1 MDLGA
6 IEQFVRDKLRGE
18 ATGHDFHHCFRVRR
32 TAELIAR
39 SERGCDPVV
48 VGCASLLHDI
58 PDPKICS
65 DVEQATRDIVRVMQE
80 NGIDSRRIDH
90 VVLIIGTL
98 SFKGANVE
106 TPMATLEGK
115 VVQDADRLDAM
126 GAIGI
131 ARCFAYG
138 GSRRRPIYDPRE
150 PVVMHSSEEEYR
162 AAPGSSVGHF
172 HEKLLLLRNRMQT
185 ETGKAI
191 ARARHDYMVG
201 FLAQFMDEWEGK
213 DIERASS

>member
-1 MDLGA
+1 MSLADRDFGAEPRIGLHRLVQKVNMDLGA
-6 IEQFVRDKLRGE
+6 IEQFVRDKLGGE

-65 DVEQATRDIVRVMQE
+65 DVEQATRDVVRVMQE

-115 VVQDADRLDAM
+115 VVQDADRRD
-126 GAIGI
+126 G
-131 ARCFAYG
+131 
-138 GSRRRPIYDPRE
+138 
-150 PVVMHSSEEEYR
+150 
-162 AAPGSSVGHF
+162 
-172 HEKLLLLRNRMQT
+172 RNRHREMLRVRRKKT
-185 ETGKAI
+185 AVNLRPT
-191 ARARHDYMVG
+191 RARRDALFRGGVSSG
-201 FLAQFMDEWEGK
+201 TGVVR
-213 DIERASS
+213 RALP